1 MAIIKILGTAGARY
15 VVARQL
21 RSSAGTYIEH
31 QGTKIILDPGPGT
44 LVRMA
49 TAKPRINVEKL
60 SGIILTHAHLDHS
73 NDVNILIDGLT
84 EGGLKKRGALFCPK
98 ECLEGESAVVLRYL
112 RPYLQEIQVLKP
124 ETEYQLENLCFRTSC
139 RHHHTA
145 ETYGLIFDF
154 GTTRV
159 GFLVDTL
166 YFPGL
171 LESYAGCEVL
181 IINVVRYKPHPSP
194 NVQHLSV
201 IDVREILSQL
211 RPQKAILTHFGMT
224 MIRARPHQVAEKL
237 SRELGLQV
245 IAAYDG
251 LTLEV

>member
-15 VVARQL
+15 VVAKQL
-21 RSSAGTYIEH
+21 RSSAGTFIAHED
-31 QGTKIILDPGPGT
+31 TRIMLDPGPGT

-49 TAKPRINVEKL
+49 TAKPRLPVEKL
-60 SGIILTHAHLDHS
+60 SGIILTHAHLDHA

-84 EGGLKKRGALFCPK
+84 EGGLKKRGVLFCPR
-98 ECLEGESAVVLRYL
+98 ECLEGDSAVVLRYL
-112 RPYLQEIQVLKP
+112 RPYLREIQVLKP
-124 ETEYQLENLCFRTSC
+124 RQSCQLGSIRFETSC

-145 ETYGLIFDF
+145 ETYGVIFDL
-154 GTTRV
+154 GGRRV

-181 IINVVRYKPHPSP
+181 ILNVVRYKPHPSP

-201 IDVREILSQL
+201 TDVREILGRL

-237 SRELGLQV
+237 SRELGLEV

-251 LTLEV
+251 LTLEI